1 MLHTICNMLKVLKS
15 LADINLDFMK
25 SYFTIKETPYTAYEI
40 DLKKKKNHQYA
51 LRVIEQIQFYFGH
64 VKCGISYLFL
74 LKKSQSLIEFK
85 SKIKAF

>member
-40 DLKKKKNHQYA
+40 DLKKKKKPSVSSTCYRTNS
-51 LRVIEQIQFYFGH
+51 I
-64 VKCGISYLFL
+64 LFW
-74 LKKSQSLIEFK
+74 
-85 SKIKAF
+85 AC

>member
-40 DLKKKKNHQYA
+40 DLKKKKKPSVRSTCYRTNS
-51 LRVIEQIQFYFGH
+51 I
-64 VKCGISYLFL
+64 LFW
-74 LKKSQSLIEFK
+74 
-85 SKIKAF
+85 AC